1 MDAPSVFRQGLGSVI
16 ISRPQQQ
23 QYFPLQYSATP
34 PQQQQQQQQHH
45 HLHHHHLQQPPQ
57 FQTRH
62 RDDADTESAS
72 TRIAHTLNA
81 CCRCRA
87 VSSRTTEP

>member
-34 PQQQQQQQQHH
+34 PQQQQQHH

-72 TRIAHTLNA
+72 NRIAHTLNA

>member
-23 QYFPLQYSATP
+23 QQQYFPLQFSATP
-34 PQQQQQQQQHH
+34 PQQQQ
-45 HLHHHHLQQPPQ
+45 HLHHHHHHHQQPPQ
-57 FQTRH
+57 FQARH
-62 RDDADTESAS
+62 RDDADVESS
-72 TRIAHTLNA
+72 SNRIAHTLNA